1 MRGKAAAILGNAI
14 IWGAVI
20 IAVSLAI
27 KGTEQA
33 EQVRLILIGGAGGS
47 LLVLG
52 GTLGPKS

>member
-1 MRGKAAAILGNAI
+1 MRKEAAAIIGNAI

-20 IAVSLAI
+20 IAVSLAT

-52 GTLGPKS
+52 GTLGRKS